1 MTVSERLTQSGLVRG
16 HGAMPSLR
24 ETVLVMT
31 VANHPQM
38 LHDEFDELAALEF
51 DDKGLMRV
59 WQVMLD
65 AASVGGRFDRERLYA
80 ALEADGQGAF
90 IARLE
95 AQIRN
100 ARIWTATVE
109 AAAEDAREG
118 YSQALALHKRTRDL
132 KWQKAELERDII
144 ECEDAEQSYAIIA
157 TLQQVQLEI
166 ARLENQE
173 AIIDGFGVLS
183 GRIKGVRGS

>member
-1 MTVSERLTQSGLVRG
+1 MAQYVHFLKYVR
-16 HGAMPSLR
+16 ATASSR

-38 LHDEFDELAALEF
+38 LHDDFDELSALEF
-51 DDKGLMRV
+51 EDKGLMRV

-65 AASVGGRFDRERLYA
+65 AASRGGRFDRERLFA
-80 ALEADGQGAF
+80 ALEADGQGPL
-90 IARLE
+90 IERLE
-95 AQIRN
+95 SQVRN

-118 YSQALALHKRTRDL
+118 YQQALALHKRTRAL
-132 KWQKAELERDII
+132 KWQKMELERDID
-144 ECEDAEQSYAIIA
+144 EATEGDDGEAIMA
-157 TLQQVQLEI
+157 LLRALSEVQMEL

-183 GRIKGVRGS
+183 GRVKGVRGG

>member
-1 MTVSERLTQSGLVRG
+1 
-16 HGAMPSLR
+16 
-24 ETVLVMT
+24 MT

-38 LHDEFDELAALEF
+38 LHEDFDELSTLEF
-51 DDKGLMRV
+51 EDKGLMRV

-65 AASVGGRFDRERLYA
+65 AASAGGRFDRERLFA
-80 ALEADGQGAF
+80 ALEADGQADL

-95 AQIRN
+95 SQVRN

-144 ECEDAEQSYAIIA
+144 ECEDAERK
-157 TLQQVQLEI
+157 LCDHCH
-166 ARLENQE
+166 ARAGVSWRSPGSRTRKPLSM
-173 AIIDGFGVLS
+173 AFGVLS
-183 GRIKGVRGS
+183 GRVKSGRGS

>member
-1 MTVSERLTQSGLVRG
+1 VRG
-16 HGAMPSLR
+16 HGDTPSLR

-38 LHDEFDELAALEF
+38 LHEDFDELSTLEF
-51 DDKGLMRV
+51 EDKGLMRI

-65 AASVGGRFDRERLYA
+65 AASAGGRFDRERLFA
-80 ALEADGQGAF
+80 ALEADGQADL

-95 AQIRN
+95 SQVRN

-132 KWQKAELERDII
+132 KWQKAELERDIVD
-144 ECEDAEQSYAIIA
+144 CEDADAELWRSSA
-157 TLQQVQLEI
+157 TAASRCNSRSPGWKI
-166 ARLENQE
+166 RRP
-173 AIIDGFGVLS
+173 LS
-183 GRIKGVRGS
+183 MALGCSLAGSRVAGGQTG